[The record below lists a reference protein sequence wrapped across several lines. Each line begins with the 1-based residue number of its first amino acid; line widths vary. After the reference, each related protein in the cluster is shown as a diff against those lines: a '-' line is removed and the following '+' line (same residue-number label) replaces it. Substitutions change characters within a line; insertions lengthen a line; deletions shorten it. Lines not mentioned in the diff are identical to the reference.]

1 MIEKDKRRD
10 KGPAGFRSAHEEVI
24 TIHEVTKGNSF
35 TLFGEEEVPTL
46 CFLLRGRV
54 LVDDGRDQEF
64 LVIGGEMFAL
74 LPRRRFQCRAL
85 ERSDS
90 LMVACRLDVKTWAS
104 LCEYVGPSLVMGL
117 GEARF
122 RRLAIHPLLAGE
134 IMLYVRC
141 YWDGKLSLGKYQYLK
156 REQILI
162 LLREIYPAD
171 ALASLCR

>member
-1 MIEKDKRRD
+1 MIEKDNRRD
-10 KGPAGFRSAHEEVI
+10 KGPAGIRSAHEEVI

-35 TLFGEEEVPTL
+35 TLLGGEEMPTL
-46 CFLLRGRV
+46 CFLLQGRV
-54 LVDDGRDQEF
+54 LVDDGRGQEF

-74 LPRRRFQCRAL
+74 LPKRRFQCRAL
-85 ERSDS
+85 EDDS

-104 LCEYVGPSLVMGL
+104 LCGYVGPSLVMGL

-156 REQILI
+156 REQILL
-162 LLREIYPAD
+162 LLREIYPPTP
-171 ALASLCR
+171 LASLFR